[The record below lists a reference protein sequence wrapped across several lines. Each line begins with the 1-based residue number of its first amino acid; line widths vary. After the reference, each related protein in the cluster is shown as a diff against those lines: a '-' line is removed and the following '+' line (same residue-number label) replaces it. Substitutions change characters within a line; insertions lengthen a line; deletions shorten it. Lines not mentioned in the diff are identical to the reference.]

1 MFPKGYRAREKAAK
15 ERSARRLVSPEV
27 REARASILAA
37 REEAA
42 AGFEI
47 GETTDVLSG
56 RVATDA
62 DGIVQTVDAKPVAPM
77 STAIKPDGQPVLKVD
92 GEAPDVAPK
101 QNDNLASLPP
111 VNEDETGDIIASQ
124 IASTTEGAPVPATV
138 TDEAAPA
145 SAEAAK
151 HPGEVEHG
159 QETGETENQVD
170 QHEPAQTAGG
180 NTEGVDEAH
189 KATDKPQARKHK
201 ARA

>member
-15 ERSARRLVSPEV
+15 ERSARRLVAPEV
-27 REARASILAA
+27 REARARILAA
-37 REEAA
+37 RDEAA
-42 AGFEI
+42 AGFEV
-47 GETTDVLSG
+47 GEAEGILSG
-56 RVATDA
+56 RVASDA
-62 DGIVQTVDAKPVAPM
+62 DGIVQTVDAKPAGAM
-77 STAIKPDGQPVLKVD
+77 STAIKPDGEPVQKVD
-92 GEAPDVAPK
+92 GELPDPQPK

-111 VNEDETGDIIASQ
+111 VNEDETGDQLASQ
-124 IASTTEGAPVPATV
+124 IASTTEGAPIPATV

-159 QETGETENQVD
+159 QETGETENHVD

-189 KATDKPQARKHK
+189 KATDRPQARKAK